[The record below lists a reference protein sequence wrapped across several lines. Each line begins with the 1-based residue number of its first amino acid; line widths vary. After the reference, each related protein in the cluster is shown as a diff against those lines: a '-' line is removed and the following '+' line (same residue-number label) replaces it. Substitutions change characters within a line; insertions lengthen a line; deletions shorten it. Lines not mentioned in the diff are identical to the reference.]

1 MFNWFRKEEPK
12 VNYGKIIAITA
23 SVVLAIAGIAFAV
36 VKYLEK
42 KKYDEYLEELCDC
55 DCDCDCDCCD
65 DDCDCDCCDCEEE
78 DDVVEVETE
87 EENNND
93 KTEQ

>member
-12 VNYGKIIAITA
+12 VNDGKIIAITA
-23 SVVLAIAGIAFAV
+23 SVVLAVAGIAFAV

-65 DDCDCDCCDCEEE
+65 DECDCDCDCCDCEE
-78 DDVVEVETE
+78 DVVEVETE
-87 EENNND
+87 EVAEG
-93 KTEQ
+93 

>member
-65 DDCDCDCCDCEEE
+65 DDCDCDCDCDCCDCEEE

-87 EENNND
+87 EVAEG
-93 KTEQ
+93 

>member
-12 VNYGKIIAITA
+12 VNYGKIVAITA
-23 SVVLAIAGIAFAV
+23 SVVLAVAGIAFVV

-65 DDCDCDCCDCEEE
+65 DDCDCDCCDCDE
-78 DDVVEVETE
+78 DADDEAVEVDTE
-87 EENNND
+87 ESAE
-93 KTEQ
+93 

>member
-1 MFNWFRKEEPK
+1 MFKNLFHKQEEPK
-12 VNYGKIIAITA
+12 VNYGKIVAICVG
-23 SVVLAIAGIAFAV
+23 VVLALAGIAFAV

-65 DDCDCDCCDCEEE
+65 EEDCDCCDCCDE
-78 DDVVEVETE
+78 DVVEVETTE
-87 EENNND
+87 EAEG
-93 KTEQ
+93 

>member
-1 MFNWFRKEEPK
+1 MFNFFRKEEPK

-23 SVVLAIAGIAFAV
+23 SVVLALAGIAFAV

-55 DCDCDCDCCD
+55 DCDCDCDCCEEEC
-65 DDCDCDCCDCEEE
+65 DCDCDCCEEE
-78 DDVVEVETE
+78 AEEEVVEVETE
-87 EENNND
+87 EEA
-93 KTEQ
+93 EA

>member
-12 VNYGKIIAITA
+12 VNYGKIVAITA
-23 SVVLAIAGIAFAV
+23 SVVLAVAGIAFAV

-65 DDCDCDCCDCEEE
+65 DDCDCDCCDCDE
-78 DDVVEVETE
+78 DADDEAVEVDTE
-87 EENNND
+87 ESAE
-93 KTEQ
+93 

>member
-23 SVVLAIAGIAFAV
+23 SVVLAVAGIAFAV

-65 DDCDCDCCDCEEE
+65 DDCDCDCDCCDCEE
-78 DDVVEVETE
+78 DVVEVETE
-87 EENNND
+87 EVAEG
-93 KTEQ
+93 

>member
-12 VNYGKIIAITA
+12 VNYGKIVAITA
-23 SVVLAIAGIAFAV
+23 SVVLAVAGIAFAV

-65 DDCDCDCCDCEEE
+65 DDCDCDCDCCDCDE
-78 DDVVEVETE
+78 DADDEAVEVDTE
-87 EENNND
+87 ESAE
-93 KTEQ
+93 

>member
-65 DDCDCDCCDCEEE
+65 DDCDCDCDCDCCDCEEE
-78 DDVVEVETE
+78 DDDVVEVETE
-87 EENNND
+87 EVAEG
-93 KTEQ
+93 

>member
-12 VNYGKIIAITA
+12 VNYGKIVAITA
-23 SVVLAIAGIAFAV
+23 SVVLAVAGIAFAV

-42 KKYDEYLEELCDC
+42 KKYDEYLEELCDF

-65 DDCDCDCCDCEEE
+65 DDCDCDCDCCDCDE
-78 DDVVEVETE
+78 DADDEAVEVDTE
-87 EENNND
+87 ESAE
-93 KTEQ
+93 

>member
-78 DDVVEVETE
+78 DDDVVEVETE
-87 EENNND
+87 EVAEG
-93 KTEQ
+93 

>member
-1 MFNWFRKEEPK
+1 MFNFFRKEEPK

-23 SVVLAIAGIAFAV
+23 SVVLALAGIAFAV

-55 DCDCDCDCCD
+55 DCDCDCDCCEE
-65 DDCDCDCCDCEEE
+65 DCDCDCCEEE
-78 DDVVEVETE
+78 AEEEVVEVETE
-87 EENNND
+87 EEA
-93 KTEQ
+93 EA

>member
-12 VNYGKIIAITA
+12 VNYGKIVAITA
-23 SVVLAIAGIAFAV
+23 SVVLAVAGIAFAV

-55 DCDCDCDCCD
+55 DCDCDCCD
-65 DDCDCDCCDCEEE
+65 DDCDCDCDCCDCDE
-78 DDVVEVETE
+78 DADDEAVEVDTE
-87 EENNND
+87 ESAE
-93 KTEQ
+93 

>member
-78 DDVVEVETE
+78 EDDVVEVETE
-87 EENNND
+87 EVAEG
-93 KTEQ
+93 